1 MTRLGFCVVQEFPK
15 RWDWW
20 LVQVVAAGVTIVL
33 GEYLCSR
40 RELEEIPLAG
50 LFKKRTS
57 RKN

>member
-1 MTRLGFCVVQEFPK
+1 M

-20 LVQVVAAGVTIVL
+20 LVQVGAASVTIIL

-40 RELEEIPLAG
+40 RELEEIPLVD
-50 LFKKRTS
+50 LFKKRAS